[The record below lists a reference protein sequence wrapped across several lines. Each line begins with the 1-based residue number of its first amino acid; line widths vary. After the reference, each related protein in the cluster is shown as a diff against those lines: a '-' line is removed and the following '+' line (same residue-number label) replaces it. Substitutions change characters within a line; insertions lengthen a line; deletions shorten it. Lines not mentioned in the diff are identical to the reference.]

1 MCHHLTP
8 RKDIYVSF
16 SQAPMDDHSISADS
30 ISMAQFLPEDQVLSS
45 HYLRVIIL
53 VYEYGW

>member
-1 MCHHLTP
+1 
-8 RKDIYVSF
+8 
-16 SQAPMDDHSISADS
+16 MDDHSISADS